1 MESRIM
7 IGIRRAVLLLATSG
21 LLTACQDSPTGLRR
35 SEEAAPRLLIVP
47 DPTLVTFNSASCT
60 LTSASAGFVACSWNI
75 SNPAETLLNLNVQ
88 AILTASYDCV
98 NPHNGRIASSEL
110 RDLSTLVQQFSV
122 SSATLT
128 GTDVSL
134 PPTFLPTENTGKFKK
149 ENACK
154 GNQVVQNLSYSI
166 AYWSVS
172 VITVGGTLRQS
183 CFASDNR
190 DGCFTS

>member
-1 MESRIM
+1 MTIC
-7 IGIRRAVLLLATSG
+7 RRPVVTMCAMLILASCADNPAVPAS
-21 LLTACQDSPTGLRR
+21 SPSTDV
-35 SEEAAPRLLIVP
+35 SFVITP

-98 NPHNGRIASSEL
+98 NPHNGRIASSEQ

-166 AYWSVS
+166 AYWSIS

>member
-1 MESRIM
+1 M
-7 IGIRRAVLLLATSG
+7 TS
-21 LLTACQDSPTGLRR
+21 LGLRIVTL
-35 SEEAAPRLLIVP
+35 SVSVFIISCTEAPTTPNMSPSPATPQFVITP

-75 SNPAETLLNLNVQ
+75 SNPAGTLLNLNVQ

-98 NPHNGRIASSEL
+98 NPHNGRIASSEQ

-172 VITVGGTLRQS
+172 VITVGTTLRQS